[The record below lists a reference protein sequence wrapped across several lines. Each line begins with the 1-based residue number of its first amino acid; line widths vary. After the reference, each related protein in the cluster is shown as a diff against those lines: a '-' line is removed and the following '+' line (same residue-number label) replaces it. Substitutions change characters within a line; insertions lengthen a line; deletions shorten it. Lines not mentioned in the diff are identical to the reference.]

1 MKQLVVEK
9 NNPDPIL
16 LDTPIPKPGPGE
28 VLIKNHY
35 SVVSSGTELAAIEV
49 ANTSVGEKLQNSSN
63 IEKGLNLL
71 KNDGVKAVW
80 NAVFPKNLIP
90 LQLGYSSA
98 GEVVQTGKGV
108 SAFHVGDMVVSNG
121 NHAEY
126 VSVNQ
131 NLCVRIPDNTDIKE
145 SAFTVLGSIAL
156 HGLRLSETSLGSRVV
171 VIGLG
176 IVGQLVCRLAEAQ
189 GSEVIGIDPDK
200 ERTEGNKNF
209 FTSIEKASIQ
219 NVDSVI
225 ITAATSSNEPIEVA
239 TKIARNKAKIVVV
252 GDIPLNISR
261 NEFYYK
267 ELELVVS
274 KSYGPGRYDKQYEV
288 LGKDYPI
295 EYVRWT
301 ENRNFEAFIK
311 LLSQGHIHLLDLV
324 SEEVSFD
331 EAPSVY
337 KKFTAETKPLSVVL
351 RYDIKSEP
359 KIEFIPDVDLEP
371 TTSKVNLGILGA
383 GNFASTTI
391 MPILKEL
398 KKDCQVLGVA
408 SSTGLTAQSLATN
421 FKIKNKYTTEEAI
434 LNSPE
439 IDAVLILTPH
449 FNHAELVI
457 KALSKGKAIYVEK
470 PLALT
475 NDSLVEIE
483 EAIYNADNPKLFI
496 GFNRR
501 FSEATQ
507 FIKHKLIQNPA
518 NSISFRF
525 SVPPL
530 DKDHW
535 TNIKEIGGGR
545 VVGEAIHAIDLA
557 CYLFD
562 SLPQSISSSAP
573 IDKEN
578 NEVNENQVFININ
591 FANGSHASIQYFS
604 ETNQSLVKE
613 RIEVHGSGN
622 SYIVED
628 FQLLRYLEGN
638 QDKSK
643 VFLSGKGHKESLQIF
658 LDYVRNNSENPFTW
672 LELKSISRA
681 GIYAQDYINSGKQ
694 HSV

>member
-108 SAFHVGDMVVSNG
+108 SGFHVGDMVVSNG

-156 HGLRLSETSLGSRVV
+156 HGLRLSETSLGSKVV

-189 GSEVIGIDPDK
+189 GSEVIGIDPDEK
-200 ERTEGNKNF
+200 RTEGNKNY
-209 FTSIEKASIQ
+209 FTSIDKASIQ
-219 NVDSVI
+219 DVDSVI

-311 LLSQGHIHLLDLV
+311 LLSQGQIHLLDLV

-331 EAPSVY
+331 DAPSVY
-337 KKFTAETKPLSVVL
+337 KKFTEETKPLSVVL

-359 KIEFIPDVDLEP
+359 KIEFTPDIDLEP

-408 SSTGLTAQSLATN
+408 SSTGLSAQSLATN
-421 FKIKNKYTTEEAI
+421 FKIKNKYTTEEEI

-507 FIKHKLIQNPA
+507 FIKQKLIQNPA

-525 SVPPL
+525 SVPSL

-578 NEVNENQVFININ
+578 NEVNENQVFINVN

-604 ETNQSLVKE
+604 ETNQSLGKE

-643 VFLSGKGHKESLQIF
+643 VFSSGKGHKESLQIF
-658 LDYVRNNSENPFTW
+658 LDYVKNNSENPFTW

-681 GIYAQDYINSGKQ
+681 GIYAQDYMNSGQQ

>member
-108 SAFHVGDMVVSNG
+108 SGFHVGDMVVSNG

-156 HGLRLSETSLGSRVV
+156 HGLRLSETSLGSKVV

-189 GSEVIGIDPDK
+189 GSEVIGIDPDEK
-200 ERTEGNKNF
+200 RTEGNKNY
-209 FTSIEKASIQ
+209 FTSIDKASIQ
-219 NVDSVI
+219 DVDSVI

-311 LLSQGHIHLLDLV
+311 LLSQGQIHLLDLV

-331 EAPSVY
+331 ESPSVY
-337 KKFTAETKPLSVVL
+337 KKFTEETKPLSVVL
-351 RYDIKSEP
+351 RYDIKFEP
-359 KIEFIPDVDLEP
+359 KIEFTPNIDLEP

-408 SSTGLTAQSLATN
+408 SSTGLSAQSLATN
-421 FKIKNKYTTEEAI
+421 FKIKNKYTTEEEI

-457 KALSKGKAIYVEK
+457 LS
-470 PLALT
+470 
-475 NDSLVEIE
+475 
-483 EAIYNADNPKLFI
+483 
-496 GFNRR
+496 
-501 FSEATQ
+501 
-507 FIKHKLIQNPA
+507 LIH
-518 NSISFRF
+518 I
-525 SVPPL
+525 
-530 DKDHW
+530 
-535 TNIKEIGGGR
+535 
-545 VVGEAIHAIDLA
+545 
-557 CYLFD
+557 
-562 SLPQSISSSAP
+562 
-573 IDKEN
+573 
-578 NEVNENQVFININ
+578 
-591 FANGSHASIQYFS
+591 
-604 ETNQSLVKE
+604 
-613 RIEVHGSGN
+613 
-622 SYIVED
+622 
-628 FQLLRYLEGN
+628 
-638 QDKSK
+638 
-643 VFLSGKGHKESLQIF
+643 
-658 LDYVRNNSENPFTW
+658 
-672 LELKSISRA
+672 
-681 GIYAQDYINSGKQ
+681 
-694 HSV
+694 